1 MKKSFEYR
9 RHLKVFFPLIHF
21 ILNIKKKLAKLFD
34 FGTQGWASD
43 WISTNFF
50 FYGIKRHPFY
60 FKPYTNSKSQWIT
73 ENKDNYGEKWSKNWS
88 QSHTKIALYFDAKW
102 YNFLFHIYFHFFFCC
117 FCCCRHFW
125 FSKLLFKKAKET
137 EQRKKNNVNSIV
149 ALVKLRRM
157 RKINETYKILLKRP
171 EYLKSYEI
179 IHINFF
185 FIIFLLYFFLLIYNA
200 KFSKNLISS

>member
-102 YNFLFHIYFHFFFCC
+102 YNFLFHIYFHFFFVV
-117 FCCCRHFW
+117 FVVVVIFDFQNFYLKR
-125 FSKLLFKKAKET
+125 
-137 EQRKKNNVNSIV
+137 QRKQNKE
-149 ALVKLRRM
+149 K
-157 RKINETYKILLKRP
+157 KTT
-171 EYLKSYEI
+171 
-179 IHINFF
+179 
-185 FIIFLLYFFLLIYNA
+185 LIQ
-200 KFSKNLISS
+200 